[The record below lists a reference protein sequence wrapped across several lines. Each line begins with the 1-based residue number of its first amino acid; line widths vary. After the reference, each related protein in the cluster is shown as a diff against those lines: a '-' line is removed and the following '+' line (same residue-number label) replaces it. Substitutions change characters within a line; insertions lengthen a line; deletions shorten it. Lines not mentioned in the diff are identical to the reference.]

1 MTVKFDEGLQVRREV
16 LGAEYVDNSIKNAT
30 SFTKPLQ
37 ELVTEYCWGE
47 IWTREGLPKK
57 TRSMINLSMLTALNR
72 PHELKLHLRGA
83 INNGVTKDEIQEI
96 FLQTAIYCGVPASLD
111 SFKIAQE
118 IFKEM
123 GIEE

>member
-1 MTVKFDEGLQVRREV
+1 MSEKFEKGLKVRREV
-16 LGAEYVDNSIKNAT
+16 LGAEYVDNSINNAT

-47 IWTREGLPKK
+47 IWTREGLSKK
-57 TRSMINLSMLTALNR
+57 TRSIINLSMLTALNR

-83 INNGVTKDEIQEI
+83 LNNGVSKEEIQEV
-96 FLQTAIYCGVPASLD
+96 FLQSAIYCGVPAALD

-118 IFKEM
+118 VFKEF
-123 GIEE
+123 EEK